1 MRNRKTGGLT
11 LLEVLVT
18 GTLFGIVMTM
28 VGRALVLGYRAQST
42 ISQKIQVHREA
53 SAALDMLVRDA
64 QLARFSGNVNLNIAS
79 SPTTVPTTLTSVTVA
94 NEFRIDR
101 MTGGTTLYDAPVPI
115 SVGYWRRNSDKTL
128 RRTQYNS
135 SGTVL
140 AGTPAGG
147 KVVGRDVQEF
157 QVSLVPDYTTGLSTL
172 TAELT
177 VSTIQEP
184 LSTQVYL
191 EIP

>member
-1 MRNRKTGGLT
+1 M
-11 LLEVLVT
+11 
-18 GTLFGIVMTM
+18 
-28 VGRALVLGYRAQST
+28 A
-42 ISQKIQVHREA
+42 
-53 SAALDMLVRDA
+53 
-64 QLARFSGNVNLNIAS
+64 
-79 SPTTVPTTLTSVTVA
+79 
-94 NEFRIDR
+94 
-101 MTGGTTLYDAPVPI
+101 I

>member
-1 MRNRKTGGLT
+1 MTGGLT

-28 VGRALVLGYRAQST
+28 VGRALVLGHRAQST
-42 ISQKIQVHREA
+42 ISQKIQFHREA

-64 QLARFSGNVNLNIAS
+64 QMARFSGNVNLNVAS
-79 SPTTVPTTLTSVTVA
+79 SPTTVPSTLTSVTVA

-101 MTGGTTLYDAPVPI
+101 MTQGATLYDVPIPI
-115 SVGYWRRNSDKTL
+115 SVGYWRRSSDKTL
-128 RRTQYNS
+128 RRTQYDA

-157 QVSLVPDYTTGLSTL
+157 QVSLVPDATTGLSTL

-177 VSTIQEP
+177 VSTLQEP